1 MRQGQRGITFMGMV
15 FVGILVAAFGI
26 LTAKVVPTYL
36 EYQIIMKAAQRAS
49 ESGKT
54 AGEIRTAFE
63 RTKAV
68 DYFESIGGNDLQIS
82 RVNDRLVVEFAYAKE
97 IHLAG
102 PAYLVLKYQGRT
114 R

>member
-1 MRQGQRGITFMGMV
+1 MRQGQRGITFIGMV
-15 FVGILVAAFGI
+15 FVGILVAVIGI

-36 EYQIIMKAAQRAS
+36 EYQIIMKATQRAS
-49 ESGKT
+49 ASGT
-54 AGEIRTAFE
+54 TPGEIRSAFD
-63 RTKAV
+63 RAKAV
-68 DYFESIGGNDLQIS
+68 DFFEAISGNDLQIS

-102 PAYLVLKYQGRT
+102 PAYLVLKYQGST